1 MTDATSLYLV
11 RPADYQPTLTW
22 WGHTWRI
29 IGVVA
34 VSALGWAPRVA
45 YQWSEHRWWFAV
57 DLALG
62 VLALAMVMRYRR
74 THPVLVATITNLMTV
89 VSTTAGGPAVL
100 ALVSLSTRRRWKEI
114 VPQTLLTITC
124 MLAGEHVLRAP
135 DEAELTVV
143 DGALFVLIAALVVAW
158 GMYIGSRRELL
169 ASWRARALLSEA
181 EQAAHVREAQSA
193 ERARIARE
201 MHDVLA
207 HRISAASMYAGALAF
222 RDDLSPEEVKAT
234 AQTIQQTSH
243 QALTELRE
251 VLGVLRDGP
260 GDADPERPQATAAHV
275 RELIEQNR
283 RTGMRID
290 VHWSLGVN
298 GDLDVDALPAVLG
311 RTVYRCVQ
319 ESLTNARKHA
329 PASRVRVSVSG
340 EPGRGVDI
348 HVENPLSLA
357 AGQTPPESGFGLV
370 GLAERVALAGGRQVH
385 RTTGGGTFVLA
396 VWLPWQKQTGLAEE
410 SGLADE

>member
-1 MTDATSLYLV
+1 M
-11 RPADYQPTLTW
+11 RPADYQPTLNW

-34 VSALGWAPRVA
+34 VSALGWAPRAA
-45 YQWSEHRWWFAV
+45 YQWSEHRWWFAF
-57 DLALG
+57 DLTLG
-62 VLALAMVMRYRR
+62 LVALAMVMRYRR
-74 THPVLVATITNLMTV
+74 THPVLVATITNLMSV

-124 MLAGEHVLRAP
+124 MFASEYVLRAP
-135 DEAELTVV
+135 DEAELTTL
-143 DGALFVLIAALVVAW
+143 DAALLVMIAALVIAW

-181 EQAAHVREAQSA
+181 EQAAHVREAQNA

-207 HRISAASMYAGALAF
+207 HRISAVSMYAGALAF
-222 RDDLSPEEVKAT
+222 RDDLSSEEVKET

-260 GDADPERPQATAAHV
+260 GDADPERPQATAAQV
-275 RELIEQNR
+275 SELIEENR

-290 VHWSLGVN
+290 VHC
-298 GDLDVDALPAVLG
+298 DLDVDALPTVLG

-329 PASRVRVSVSG
+329 PASRVRVSLSG

-357 AGQTPPESGFGLV
+357 AGQTPPESGFGLI
-370 GLAERVALAGGRQVH
+370 GLAERVALAGGRQDH

-396 VWLPWQKQTGLAEE
+396 VWLPWQRYTEP
-410 SGLADE
+410 SR